1 MVRRLAALN
10 TAAIL
15 ATIAVFA
22 LASGV
27 AGATRTYRQ
36 ALPAVY
42 RVTHWR
48 GRHSLHHFTVKG
60 ERVSS
65 RAHASIVGGTQISIG
80 QAPWQVFVIGVIPL
94 GSKEALFLF
103 CGGSIIDETHVVTA
117 GHCLFD
123 PETGSR
129 VLPENVL
136 VVAGTSNFTEVE
148 ASEQVTEAASLRIHP
163 DYERAL
169 GAGAPDDVA
178 VIELAHALAFN
189 ASVQPIGLVA
199 SGKTQAEG
207 TQVNLTGFGLEA
219 QAGELEGPLH
229 SIGMTVGFSRPCG
242 GPADAV
248 FLCASA
254 AGGSGCE
261 GDSGSALTGGLT
273 PALVGVM
280 DTVEVISGEVCLAG
294 YPNGFVNVAAPEIRD
309 FIEGDEDPPIAP
321 RGGGI
326 SIRAITRVGKTAT
339 CESGSWSGSPTF
351 EYRFLNSV
359 GNQVLQAG
367 SSSTFPLTEADLGV
381 SISCEVLA
389 SNLGGIG
396 VARTNALPSIASE
409 LPPTESGPLP
419 PNGSGPGAPYE
430 SKISPGAAQSGS
442 EASQRV
448 VEEFQAQQRKKQ
460 EELEAIERAQQEFEA
475 ETGKAKA
482 ATQHCVVP
490 SLRGDSLGKAKR
502 ALDKAHCRLGKVTSP
517 RGRSTGKLVIIGQRF
532 SPGRK
537 LPGNA
542 RVGVNMGSPPRHR
555 K

>member
-1 MVRRLAALN
+1 M
-10 TAAIL
+10 
-15 ATIAVFA
+15 
-22 LASGV
+22 
-27 AGATRTYRQ
+27 
-36 ALPAVY
+36 
-42 RVTHWR
+42 
-48 GRHSLHHFTVKG
+48 
-60 ERVSS
+60 
-65 RAHASIVGGTQISIG
+65 
-80 QAPWQVFVIGVIPL
+80 
-94 GSKEALFLF
+94 
-103 CGGSIIDETHVVTA
+103 
-117 GHCLFD
+117 
-123 PETGSR
+123 
-129 VLPENVL
+129 
-136 VVAGTSNFTEVE
+136 
-148 ASEQVTEAASLRIHP
+148 
-163 DYERAL
+163 
-169 GAGAPDDVA
+169 A

-199 SGKTQAEG
+199 AGETQAEG

-219 QAGELEGPLH
+219 SAGELEGPLH

-309 FIEGDEDPPIAP
+309 FIEGDEDPPVAP

-339 CESGSWSGSPTF
+339 CEPGSWSGSPTF
-351 EYRFLNSV
+351 EYRFLNSA

-367 SSSTFPLTEADLGV
+367 SSSTYPLTEADLGV

-389 SNLGGIG
+389 GNAGGIG
-396 VARTNALPSIASE
+396 EARTNALPSIASE

-419 PNGSGPGAPYE
+419 PDEPGPPYE
-430 SKISPGAAQSGS
+430 SKISPGATQSGS

-460 EELEAIERAQQEFEA
+460 EELEAIERVQQEFEA
-475 ETGKAKA
+475 EVGKAKA

-490 SLRGDSLGKAKR
+490 SLRDDSLGKARR
-502 ALDKAHCRLGKVTSP
+502 ALDKAHCRLGKVTSR
-517 RGRSTGKLVIIGQRF
+517 RGRPTDKLVVIGQRF

-537 LPGNA
+537 LPVNA
-542 RVGVNMGSPPRHR
+542 RVGVNMGSPPPHR